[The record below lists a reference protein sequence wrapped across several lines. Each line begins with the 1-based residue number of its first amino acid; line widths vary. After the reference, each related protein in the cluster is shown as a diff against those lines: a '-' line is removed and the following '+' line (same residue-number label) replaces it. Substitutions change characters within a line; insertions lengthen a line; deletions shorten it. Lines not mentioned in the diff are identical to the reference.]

1 MYRVYTSVILPTNL
15 TNLTR
20 VTMVKINNN
29 VIEFDFS
36 QHLFR
41 FSSGSY
47 WSVGLKHHVLDS
59 WLLVLNLILFFS
71 VVLVLL
77 ALVLGDLVVGL
88 VGLDAGDEFL
98 LGLVEVAGEED

>member
-41 FSSGSY
+41 FLSGSY
-47 WSVGLKHHVLDS
+47 R
-59 WLLVLNLILFFS
+59 LIKIPGQS
-71 VVLVLL
+71 
-77 ALVLGDLVVGL
+77 G
-88 VGLDAGDEFL
+88 
-98 LGLVEVAGEED
+98 